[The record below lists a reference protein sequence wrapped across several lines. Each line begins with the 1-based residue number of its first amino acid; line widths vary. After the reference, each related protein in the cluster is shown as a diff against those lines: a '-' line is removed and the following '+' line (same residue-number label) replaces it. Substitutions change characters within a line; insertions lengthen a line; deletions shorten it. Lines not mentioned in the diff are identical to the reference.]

1 MVKFIRLA
9 LGLLVTAFGLSQIHS
24 WLLAPTVASIPYVG
38 LAVTG
43 IGIALLATA
52 FAGGRRRQIGGVKP
66 EHIAAGAIAAGAG
79 ALILKTILEEVQRR
93 SAQERA
99 LAAAKVIELEQEYL
113 KVKDR
118 LTPEQRAYWERQ
130 IAELKAKYGVK

>member
-43 IGIALLATA
+43 IGIVLLATA
-52 FAGGRRRQIGGVKP
+52 FAGGRRRIGGVKP
-66 EHIAAGAIAAGAG
+66 EHIATGAIAAGAG
-79 ALILKTILEEVQRR
+79 VLILKTILDEVQRR

-99 LAAAKVIELEQEYL
+99 LAAAKVIELEQEYQ

-118 LTPEQRAYWERQ
+118 LTPEQRTYWERQ